1 MKKEAIVIESSV
13 RVANRVFE
21 IIRDSN
27 IEKIFDVHVEQEF
40 SDKWFVMFNED
51 EHERENLV
59 DEILSIFHA
68 SNVFEI
74 EVN

>member
-1 MKKEAIVIESSV
+1 MSTEAIVIESSIRTAILV
-13 RVANRVFE
+13 SE

-27 IEKIFDVHVEQEF
+27 IEKIFDVQIEQEF

-59 DEILSIFHA
+59 EEILSIFHA
-68 SNVFEI
+68 SNVFEV